1 MSRVTK
7 EEMKSEGLQ
16 IQYDLLE
23 ALQARHKMWAEDS
36 QDPDI
41 ESVHLEIIEL
51 IWRTRQK
58 YAVLLARYS
67 NPSGSQAT

>member
-1 MSRVTK
+1 MSSVTK

-51 IWRTRQK
+51 IRQTRQK
-58 YAVLLARYS
+58 YAVLLARYR
-67 NPSGSQAT
+67 NPGEAQAS